1 MSDHHNNKHNLLII
15 GIGEA
20 GSNITLDIIKKINSE
35 YLLINTKKNSK
46 YITKNIMIDTPSWIN
61 PPVEKIREFFLQE
74 LDNVYEI
81 VNNYSKI
88 ILIGNLASKIGIAI
102 IPILAKYLS
111 SNNREIFTFVIM
123 PFGFEKNK
131 IFHSGVSL
139 SFINNYSNSTI
150 IVDNE
155 SFLKNNPE
163 ISIPECFRITNNS
176 IKDIIIT
183 SYRKGFPDDLNV
195 ISTCK
200 ESFKIDEAF
209 AKSFAMSKISDSE
222 EIEKTFLYIYPAN
235 EKIDKI
241 ESIIKTVEKIR
252 EETDYEIN
260 IIPSNNSFTK
270 IHLVNKTNNI
280 ILFSAYDPLNQFISA
295 ENYLDFEPETNQI
308 IKEISHLKN
317 IEMIAINQK

>member
-1 MSDHHNNKHNLLII
+1 MSDHHNNKHDLLII

-20 GSNITLDIIKKINSE
+20 GSSITLDIIKKINSE

-46 YITKNIMIDTPSWIN
+46 YITKNIIIDTPSWLN
-61 PPVEKIREFFLQE
+61 PPIEKIRESFLYE

-81 VNNYSKI
+81 INKYNKI
-88 ILIGNLASKIGIAI
+88 ILIGNLASKLGIAI
-102 IPILAKYLS
+102 MPILAKYLS

-139 SFINNYSNSTI
+139 SFINNYSNSTV

-176 IKDIIIT
+176 IKDIIIA
-183 SYRKGFPDDLNV
+183 SYRKGFPEDLNV

-200 ESFKIDEAF
+200 ESFRIDEAF

-222 EIEKTFLYIYPAN
+222 EIEKTFIYIYPAN

-241 ESIIKTVEKIR
+241 ESIIKTVEQIR
-252 EETDYEIN
+252 DETDYEIN
-260 IIPSNNSFTK
+260 IIPSNDSFTK

-280 ILFSAYDPLNQFISA
+280 VLFSAYDPLSQFISA
-295 ENYLDFEPETNQI
+295 ENFLDFEPETNRI
-308 IKEISHLKN
+308 IKEISHIKN
-317 IEMIAINQK
+317 IEMFAINQK

>member
-1 MSDHHNNKHNLLII
+1 MSDRQSNKHNLLII

-20 GSNITLDIIKKINSE
+20 GSSITLDIIKKINSE

-46 YITKNIMIDTPSWIN
+46 YIAKNIIIDTLSWIN
-61 PPVEKIREFFLQE
+61 PPIEKIRESFLYE

-81 VNNYSKI
+81 INNYNKI
-88 ILIGNLASKIGIAI
+88 ILIGNLGSKFGIAI
-102 IPILAKYLS
+102 IPILAKYLYT
-111 SNNREIFTFVIM
+111 NNREIFTFVIM
-123 PFGFEKNK
+123 PFGFEKNR

-139 SFINNYSNSTI
+139 SLINNYSNSTI

-155 SFLKNNPE
+155 SFLKNNPD

-183 SYRKGFPDDLNV
+183 SYRNGFPDNLNV
-195 ISTCK
+195 ISTCN

-209 AKSFAMSKISDSE
+209 TKSFAMSKISDSSK
-222 EIEKTFLYIYPAN
+222 IEKAFVYIYPAN

-241 ESIIKTVEKIR
+241 DSIIKTIGALR
-252 EETDYEIN
+252 GETDYDIN
-260 IIPSNNSFTK
+260 IIPSSDSFTK
-270 IHLVNKTNNI
+270 IHLLTKTNNI
-280 ILFSAYDPLNQFISA
+280 SLFSAYDPLNQFIST
-295 ENYLDFEPETNQI
+295 ENQLDFEPETNQV

-317 IEMIAINQK
+317 IEMISINQK